1 MNKII
6 LIGNL
11 TRDPDLTETPS
22 GVSVCKFS
30 IAVKRN
36 IKNSDGEYETDFFN
50 CTAWRGT
57 AEAIGRYCSKG
68 NKVCVIG
75 SAQMRSYED
84 NKGVKQTV
92 MDIIVQEVEF
102 LTKKEAKENTE
113 VHNTAEKPKPK
124 QSTLFDYDDDDIPF

>member
-11 TRDPDLTETPS
+11 TRDPDLTQTPS

-30 IAVKRN
+30 IAVRRS
-36 IKNSDGEYETDFFN
+36 IKNSNGEYETDFFN

-57 AEAIGRYCSKG
+57 AEAIDRYCSKG
-68 NKVCVIG
+68 NKIGVIG

-102 LTKKEAKENTE
+102 LTQKEAKENTE

-124 QSTLFDYDDDDIPF
+124 QLSHFDYDDDIQF